1 MRRLPRALCGM
12 PAPCLAS
19 LRTCAGGGMAAP
31 PRQAHLPFERRAGGG
46 VKGVR
51 QGGVVGVGRGGEAAA
66 T

>member
-1 MRRLPRALCGM
+1 M
-12 PAPCLAS
+12 AP
-19 LRTCAGGGMAAP
+19 P
-31 PRQAHLPFERRAGGG
+31 PRQANLPFERREGGG